1 MKTLAVQ
8 IPDEVYVRAEQ
19 RAAEQG
25 SALAGE
31 VAELVKR
38 YGEGAGPPKTGN
50 GSLPPVAERFRELV
64 RQWKEANQ
72 FVSATTDIVMHPA
85 YQQIIGMGPDVLP
98 LIFAE
103 LRRQPGQWFWA
114 LKAITGEDPVAPADR
129 GKVQSMA
136 KSWLDWAEHRGY

>member
-8 IPDEVYVRAEQ
+8 LPDDVLVRAEQ
-19 RAAEQG
+19 RAAQKG
-25 SALAGE
+25 TALAGE

-38 YGEGAGPPKTGN
+38 YGEGAEPPPSAN
-50 GSLPPVAERFRELV
+50 GSSSPIEQRFCELV
-64 RQWKEANQ
+64 RQWKDANQ

-98 LIFAE
+98 FIFAE
-103 LRRQPGQWFWA
+103 LRRQPSQWFWA

-129 GKVQSMA
+129 GKVQRMTQ
-136 KSWLDWAEHRGY
+136 SWLEWAKRRGY